1 MTFLQTRNEA
11 PLGLFSCFSNMHLQE
26 FSLNPNGL
34 SLGRKVLLVLAF
46 IFCETHR
53 GSGGVPLAFSD
64 SLMYIVHF
72 IFSGVATSKPSLG
85 LFFWS
90 KEKKT

>member
-11 PLGLFSCFSNMHLQE
+11 PFGLFSFFSNMHLQD
-26 FSLNPNGL
+26 FSLNQNGL
-34 SLGRKVLLVLAF
+34 SLGRKVHLVLTF
-46 IFCETHR
+46 IFCEPHR
-53 GSGGVPLAFSD
+53 GTGGVPLAFSD

-72 IFSGVATSKPSLG
+72 RFSGVAASKPSLG

-90 KEKKT
+90 KEKKL